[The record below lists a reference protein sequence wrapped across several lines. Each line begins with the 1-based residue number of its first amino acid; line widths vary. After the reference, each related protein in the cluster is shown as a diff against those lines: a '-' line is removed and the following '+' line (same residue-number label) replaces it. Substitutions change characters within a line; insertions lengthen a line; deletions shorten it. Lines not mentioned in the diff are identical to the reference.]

1 MALPS
6 SHTRHWA
13 LRYAVAVAATALAA
27 LVMQA
32 IHPLVAPSVTPPFLL
47 AVALAA
53 LFGGVGPGLLAVALG
68 LLALQAWFF
77 PPIRTA
83 TTIDAARQIM
93 FVGVGVTIAW
103 IAGMVDR
110 QRRRALWDAR
120 EKDRLQLAAAESAE
134 RANQAHEATARL
146 AAIVSSSS
154 DAIISKSL
162 EGVILSWNAAAE
174 RIFGYTAAEM
184 VGQSVYKLIPEPLHD
199 VERDILNRLRRGES
213 VEFSESERIRKDGS
227 RIWISL
233 SVSPL
238 RDAAGKV
245 VGAASIKRD
254 ITERKL
260 VAERLR
266 DTQRLQAVGQL
277 AGGIAHEANNQMS
290 VVLGGADFLLR
301 RTDLPKAA
309 RDDVELIRHAAER
322 TARITQQL
330 LAFSRRQV
338 LQLQD
343 VDVNHVITTMEP
355 VLRRS
360 LSEGHEMQL
369 RLGEA
374 TGLMRADARQLEQ
387 VLLNLILN
395 ARDAMPEGG
404 LLAIETRAVD
414 VSAERPIEGEQIA
427 RGRYVA
433 LVVTDTGQG
442 MSPATLER
450 AFEPF
455 FSTKGVGQGTG
466 LGLSVVHGI
475 VSQIGGHIRVESSPG
490 NGTRF
495 TLYFP
500 RSAPSFASDT
510 ASPRAALPSGNG
522 RVLVLAEDDPDVRAM
537 AGRALREVG
546 YDVHEVSNGREALTL
561 LRSHAGAVDL
571 VITDI
576 GMPEMDGHELGRRMR
591 DAWPSLPILYMSGYG
606 DVEPAGPL
614 LHKPFAPDTLVQW
627 VNAALLMPGA
637 AAPGGAV
644 VD

>member
-6 SHTRHWA
+6 LHTRHWA
-13 LRYAVAVAATALAA
+13 LRYGVAVAATAAAA
-27 LVMQA
+27 LVMHA
-32 IHPLVAPSVTPPFLL
+32 IEPLVAPSVTPPFLL
-47 AVALAA
+47 AVVLAA
-53 LFGGVGPGLLAVALG
+53 LFGGVGPGLLALALSLVAL
-68 LLALQAWFF
+68 QSWFF

-93 FVGVGVTIAW
+93 FIAVGVTIAW

-120 EKDRLQLAAAESAE
+120 EKDQLQRAAAESAE

-154 DAIISKSL
+154 DAIISKTL
-162 EGVILSWNAAAE
+162 DGVILSWNAAAE
-174 RIFGYTAAEM
+174 RIFGYDAAEM

-199 VERDILNRLRRGES
+199 LEREILDRLRHGET
-213 VEFSESERIRKDGS
+213 VEFSESERIRKDGG

-238 RDAAGKV
+238 RDPSGKV
-245 VGAASIKRD
+245 IGAASIKRD

-301 RTDLPKAA
+301 RTDLPKPA
-309 RDDVELIRHAAER
+309 REDVELIRHAAER

-360 LSEGHEMQL
+360 LSEVHEMEL
-369 RLGEA
+369 RLGEE

-387 VLLNLILN
+387 VLLNLTLN
-395 ARDAMPEGG
+395 ARDAMREGG
-404 LLAIETRAVD
+404 RLAIETRAVE
-414 VSAERPIEGEQIA
+414 VSAEHPIAGEQIA
-427 RGRYVA
+427 AGRYVA
-433 LVVTDTGQG
+433 LVVTDTGEG

-490 NGTRF
+490 QGTRF

-500 RSAPSFASDT
+500 RSAPSFAPAAAT
-510 ASPRAALPSGNG
+510 PRAALPSGNG

-537 AGRALREVG
+537 AGRGLREAG
-546 YDVHEVSNGREALTL
+546 YAVHEVANGREAWTL
-561 LRSHAGAVDL
+561 LQSHAGAVDL

-591 DAWPSLPILYMSGYG
+591 SAWPNLPVLYMSGYG
-606 DVEPAGPL
+606 DVEPDGPL
-614 LHKPFAPDTLVQW
+614 LHKPFTPDTLVRW
-627 VNAALLMPGA
+627 VNSALLVPATSRGGVA
-637 AAPGGAV
+637 A
-644 VD
+644 D

>member
-1 MALPS
+1 
-6 SHTRHWA
+6 
-13 LRYAVAVAATALAA
+13 LRYLVAVAATALAA

-68 LLALQAWFF
+68 LVALQAWFF

-83 TTIDAARQIM
+83 TTIDAARLIM
-93 FVGVGVTIAW
+93 FVVVGGTIAW

-110 QRRRALWDAR
+110 QRRRALWDAK
-120 EKDRLQLAAAESAE
+120 EKDRLQVAAAESAE

-199 VERDILNRLRRGES
+199 TERDILHRLRRGES

-301 RTDLPKAA
+301 RTDLPKSA
-309 RDDVELIRHAAER
+309 RDDIELIRHAAER
-322 TARITQQL
+322 TASITQQL

-343 VDVNHVITTMEP
+343 VDVNRVIRTMEP

-360 LSEGHEMQL
+360 LSEGHELQL
-369 RLGEA
+369 RLGQS

-387 VLLNLILN
+387 VLLNLTLN

-404 LLAIETRAVD
+404 RLAIETRAVD
-414 VSAERPIEGEQIA
+414 VSAEHPIAGDQIA
-427 RGRYVA
+427 GGRYVA
-433 LVVTDTGQG
+433 LVVTDTGEG

-475 VSQIGGHIRVESSPG
+475 VSQSGGHIRVESSPG
-490 NGTRF
+490 SGTRF

-500 RSAPSFASDT
+500 QSAPIFAPEA
-510 ASPRAALPSGNG
+510 ASPRTSPTSGNG

-537 AGRALREVG
+537 AGRGLREAG

-561 LRSHAGAVDL
+561 LKSHAGAVDL

-576 GMPEMDGHELGRRMR
+576 GMPEMDGNELGRRMH
-591 DAWPSLPILYMSGYG
+591 DAWPGLPVLYMSGYG

-627 VNAALLMPGA
+627 VNSALRMPRA
-637 AAPGGAV
+637 AARGEAP